1 MLKILVIN
9 QHTANFGD
17 DAAGVAMA
25 IQLHQQF
32 PDAELHFV

>member
-17 DAAGVAMA
+17 DAAGVASRG
-25 IQLHQQF
+25 
-32 PDAELHFV
+32 DKKVEK